1 MHVATDLGAQAF
13 DDLVQGLGVAGVHA
27 DEELKLLV
35 VQSRRARLDVHQV
48 DALLLL
54 SQRQRG
60 SHVALQILCVTAK
73 WFNPAIRSCTSLYLF
88 CFCVFVSLTLK
99 ALLCC

>member
-1 MHVATDLGAQAF
+1 MHVATDLGAQAV
-13 DDLVQGLGVAGVHA
+13 DDLVQGIGVAGVHA

-54 SQRQRG
+54 SQRQRR
-60 SHVALQILCVTAK
+60 SHIGLYILCDSWVVQ
-73 WFNPAIRSCTSLYLF
+73 SCY
-88 CFCVFVSLTLK
+88 
-99 ALLCC
+99 